1 MNLLK
6 TADELRNW
14 EEYREF
20 LKRQLK
26 LVEDEGPCF
35 VSKEKQTFEV
45 EGKPWKGHA
54 ILVGPKAELAMKQ
67 LRKEGV
73 LFRVGAFQRVDKV
86 LELGDLMPKLVKESA
101 KTMLKLRLGWKVR
114 ESVEG
119 ELADDL
125 EASWNEIKA
134 KLAPYIKGALNGGIE
149 AVEELKQRLQ
159 EAAGFEK
166 AGDYGAGVEAMK
178 DIAKFIASAT
188 GAAAAGAAGAA
199 AGAAAAAAADQGVT
213 QEEAAANLAAT
224 GKSIRGSVGKGGDN
238 DAADVTLVQRWLN
251 NHGLRTKVSGDC
263 DTETIKAILKY
274 QRDVVR
280 LKKPDGV
287 VDPRGRTERQLK
299 RKPIRYD
306 GEAETQTEQDLKEFF
321 AAFNGVPVRINP
333 GQEPPQYVDVVPP
346 YHINSGGRKK
356 SALEA
361 RKENSAV
368 HNLVKKLPALARVGK
383 ADPEDIKSF
392 LEAAI
397 QKGLV
402 TNKTQ
407 KGLRDF
413 LALYGVST
421 DCSGLVGQALN
432 FLTDGDLE
440 NEKGDAID
448 SMNVGADS
456 MKGGTSKFAKVT
468 KPSDLTAG
476 DTMHTPGHIRIIVD
490 VDRDGDMTLFR
501 TIESTPREDVVGGV
515 SDGKKGTGADGGVG
529 DILWRYDQS
538 SKFSGLERSADDGKT
553 WHRSKDSSVTYGRWK
568 KMPAA

>member
-6 TADELRNW
+6 TADELRTW
-14 EEYREF
+14 DEYREF
-20 LKRQLK
+20 LKKQLK

-35 VSKEKQTFEV
+35 VSKEKQTFEI

-54 ILVGPKAELAMKQ
+54 VLVGPKAELVMKQ

-73 LFRVGAFQRVDKV
+73 LFRVGTFTRRDKV
-86 LELGDLMPKLVKESA
+86 LEVGGLMPKLVKESA

-114 ESVEG
+114 EGAEG
-119 ELADDL
+119 GFADEL
-125 EASWNEIKA
+125 EASWNEIKSR
-134 KLAPYIKGALNGGIE
+134 LAPHIKGALAGGFE
-149 AVEELKQRLQ
+149 AVDELKKRLQ
-159 EAAGFEK
+159 EAAGHEK
-166 AGDYGAGVEAMK
+166 AGDYEAGVDAMK
-178 DIAKFIASAT
+178 EVGRLIAAAS
-188 GAAAAGAAGAA
+188 GAAVGGA
-199 AGAAAAAAADQGVT
+199 AGAAAAAAGAAAAELGVT
-213 QEEAAANLAAT
+213 EEEAAANLEAA

-238 DAADVTLVQRWLN
+238 EPADVTLVQRWLT
-251 NHGLRTKVSGDC
+251 NHGHRTAVTGDC
-263 DTETIKAILKY
+263 DTETIKSILKY

-287 VDPRGRTERQLK
+287 VDPRGKTERQLK
-299 RKPIRYD
+299 RKPVKYD

-321 AAFNGVPVRINP
+321 AAFNGIGVRINP

-368 HNLVKKLPALARVGK
+368 NNLVKKLPALARVGK
-383 ADPEDIKSF
+383 ADPEDIKTF
-392 LEAAI
+392 LEQAI
-397 QKGLV
+397 EKGLV
-402 TNKTQ
+402 ANKTQ

-413 LALYGVST
+413 LALYGIST

-448 SMNVGADS
+448 SMNVGANS
-456 MKGGTSKFAKVT
+456 MKGGTSRFTKVT
-468 KPSDLTAG
+468 QPSALTAG

-490 VDRDGDMTLFR
+490 VDREGDMTLFR

-515 SDGKKGTGADGGVG
+515 SDGKRGQGADGGVG

-553 WHRSKDSSVTYGRWK
+553 WYRAKDSSVTYGRWK